1 VSADEPTA
9 AGPIGRPLPRKDARR
24 LLEGGGRYLGDLTR
38 PGLLQAA
45 FVRSPHA
52 HARILSIDTL
62 TARLGKGVVAVLTAE
77 EIDGVCRPWR
87 GVLERP
93 HGMVSPPQHPL
104 AGDRVAY
111 QGEPVAMV
119 VATSRALA
127 EDACDA
133 IGVVYDPLPAVVD
146 IADALAAD
154 APRVHPDLG
163 DNVAFRN
170 EIRVGDVD
178 AVFAEADVTVVEAT
192 LRFPGVT
199 AVTLEP
205 RGVIAAF
212 DPATRRLEL
221 TWSTQTPFQMRDVVA
236 TCFGLAES
244 DIDVGAPDVGGAFGL
259 KLHVFSDEMAT
270 VAASILLGRPIA
282 FLADRLESFMSD
294 TQARRQSVHGRMAFG
309 PDGRIRAMA
318 VDIHAGVGAY
328 SVYPRTSFLEPNQVA
343 RLCGGPYLVPSYRAQ
358 TTSVFLNTPPS
369 GQLRGVGH
377 PIACAVT
384 ETLMDLGAAALGL
397 GVRDIRER
405 NLVPAE
411 AFPHQSHGGF
421 RFESLGQHEALD
433 RIWRRTADVRERV
446 AAARQT
452 PDDRI
457 LTGFGIALFVELTS
471 PGVGYYGLGGAHI
484 SSRETATARLEPSGD
499 VTVQVAI
506 TDQGQGTETVVAQ
519 VVASAMGIAV
529 DRVRVVHGRTLGA
542 PYGGGAW
549 ASRGASLGGEAAYRV
564 ALALRR
570 RILAVVA
577 DTLVAPPV
585 DEAALA
591 IVDGTIVEETGR
603 AVIGLADF
611 ATRVHFRPDTL
622 GRHGLD
628 CLTATETY
636 YHEAFPYTFTNGAHA
651 AAVTIDRKTGAVR
664 VTDFEVVADCG
675 TVLNPLLADEQVRGA
690 AVMGIGAALWEECR
704 YSPTGDLETATMAD
718 YLTPM
723 AHELPDIGVDHMA
736 TPTRQSLLG
745 AKGAGESGIA
755 GAQAAILA
763 AVNDALAPTGA
774 RLDRFPLT
782 PDRIWHA
789 LSDAAKENR

>member
-1 VSADEPTA
+1 MSADETTA
-9 AGPIGRPLPRKDARR
+9 GGLIGRSLPRKDARR
-24 LLEGGGRYLGDLTR
+24 LLEGGGRYLADLAR
-38 PGLLQAA
+38 PGLLQVA

-77 EIDGVCRPWR
+77 EVDTVCRPWQ
-87 GVLERP
+87 GILQRP
-93 HGMVSPPQHPL
+93 PGMVSPPQRPL
-104 AGDRVAY
+104 ARDRVCY
-111 QGEPVAMV
+111 QGEPVVMV
-119 VATSRALA
+119 VATSRARA

-133 IGVVYDPLPAVVD
+133 VDIVYEPLPALVD
-146 IADALAAD
+146 IDAALAPD
-154 APRVHPDLG
+154 APLVHPDLG

-170 EIRVGDVD
+170 EIRVGDAE
-178 AVFAEADVTVVEAT
+178 AVFADPEVVVVEET

-199 AVTLEP
+199 AVTMEP
-205 RGVIAAF
+205 RGVVAAF
-212 DPATRRLEL
+212 DAATRRLDL
-221 TWSTQTPFQMRDVVA
+221 SWSTQTPFQMRDVVA

-244 DIDVGAPDVGGAFGL
+244 DIDVTAPDVGGAFGL

-270 VAASILLGRPIA
+270 VAAALLLGRAVA
-282 FLADRLESFMSD
+282 FVADRLESFMSD
-294 TQARRQSVHGRMAFG
+294 TQARRQTVRGRMAFG
-309 PDGRIRAMA
+309 PDGKIHALT
-318 VDIHAGVGAY
+318 VDILAAVGAY

-343 RLCGGPYLVPSYRAQ
+343 RLCGGPYLVPAYLAR
-358 TTSVFLNTPPS
+358 TTCVFLDTPPS
-369 GQLRGVGH
+369 GQFRGVGH
-377 PIACAVT
+377 PIACALT
-384 ETLMDLGAAALGL
+384 EALMDRGAAALGL

-405 NLVPAE
+405 NLVPAD

-421 RFESLGQHEALD
+421 RFESLGQQEALD
-433 RIWRRTADVRERV
+433 RIWRGTAEVRDRV
-446 AAARQT
+446 AAT
-452 PDDRI
+452 KSDPDARI
-457 LTGFGIALFVELTS
+457 LSGFGIALFVELTS

-499 VTVQVAI
+499 VTIQVAI

-519 VVASAMGIAV
+519 VVGTAMGIGV
-529 DRVRVVHGRTLGA
+529 DRVRVVHGGTLGA

-549 ASRGASLGGEAAYRV
+549 ASRGASLGGEAAYRA
-564 ALALRR
+564 ALELRR
-570 RILAVVA
+570 RILSAVAETQTPAVA
-577 DTLVAPPV
+577 VEDLT
-585 DEAALA
+585 
-591 IVDGTIVEETGR
+591 IVDGTIVDLAGATK
-603 AVIGLADF
+603 ITLADF
-611 ATRVHFRPDTL
+611 ARRVHFRPDTL

-628 CLTATETY
+628 CVTATETY

-651 AAVTIDRKTGAVR
+651 AAVTIDRETGAIR
-664 VTDFEVVADCG
+664 LTDFRVVADCG

-704 YSPTGDLETATMAD
+704 YSPSGDLETATMAD

-723 AHELPDIGVDHMA
+723 AAELPDIAVEHMS

-763 AVNDALAPTGA
+763 AVNDALAPAGV

-782 PDRIWHA
+782 PERIWAA
-789 LSDAAKENR
+789 LQGRDLRDE